1 MPKKLL
7 PRITRASSL
16 AVSGEKASEAMK
28 VISLADPVLGE
39 EEKQALCAVIDS
51 GWLTMGERVAR
62 FERAFADLHKAENAV
77 AVSSCTAGLHLCLKA
92 LGIGPGDQVLVPSL
106 TFVATVNAVLY
117 VNATP
122 VFVDIQDE
130 HTPHISLAEAE
141 IKSTSRTKAVI
152 VMHYGGYPVD
162 LPSWRSF
169 ADSKGIFL
177 IEDAAHAPAVGDVG
191 WLSDAS
197 VFSFFTNKNMTT
209 AEGGMV
215 LARDRE
221 VREDIRR
228 LRSHGMTTVTL
239 DRYRGHAYSYDV
251 TMLGYNYRLDELRA
265 ALGMVQLKHVSDW
278 NSRRRELTRIY
289 RQLISVYVPQVRI
302 PFKPEHETAAHLMP
316 VLLPRTADRRR
327 VMEELRQNGV
337 QTSIHYPPV
346 HHFTYY
352 REAFPD
358 IKLSNTEKFAAREL
372 TLPLHPLLR
381 ESDMEYIVAALAK
394 AILKR

>member
-1 MPKKLL
+1 
-7 PRITRASSL
+7 L
-16 AVSGEKASEAMK
+16 AVNEKTAPEVNK

-51 GWLTMGERVAR
+51 GWLTMGERVAG
-62 FERAFADLHKAENAV
+62 FERAFANLHGAEDAV
-77 AVSSCTAGLHLCLKA
+77 AVNSCTAGLHLCLKA
-92 LGIGPGDQVLVPSL
+92 LGLGPGDQVLVPSL
-106 TFVATVNAVLY
+106 TFVATVSAVLY
-117 VNATP
+117 VGATP

-130 HTPHISLAEAE
+130 HTPHISLAEAQ
-141 IKSTSRTKAVI
+141 IKCTSRTKAVI

-169 ADSKGIFL
+169 ADTKGIFL
-177 IEDAAHAPAVGDVG
+177 IEDAAHAPGLGDVG
-191 WLSDAS
+191 RLSDAS

-215 LARDRE
+215 LARDTRLL
-221 VREDIRR
+221 EDIRR

-265 ALGMVQLKHVSDW
+265 ALGMVQLKRVSDW
-278 NSRRRELTRIY
+278 NSRRSELTRTY
-289 RQLISVYVPQVRI
+289 RQLLSICVPQVRI

-316 VLLPRTADRRR
+316 VLLPRGVNRKA
-327 VMEELRQNGV
+327 VMEQLRKEGV

-352 REAFPD
+352 RESFPNTN
-358 IKLSNTEKFAAREL
+358 LPNTENFAAREL

-381 ESDMEYIVAALAK
+381 EPEIEHIVAALAR

>member
-1 MPKKLL
+1 MPKKLS
-7 PRITRASSL
+7 PRITRASFL
-16 AVSGEKASEAMK
+16 AVRKKKASEAKK

-77 AVSSCTAGLHLCLKA
+77 AVSSCTAGLHLCLKT

-130 HTPHISLAEAE
+130 HTPHISLADAE
-141 IKSTSRTKAVI
+141 IKSTPRTKAVI

-162 LPSWRSF
+162 LHSWGFF

-177 IEDAAHAPAVGDVG
+177 IEDAAHSPGLGHGGLWSDV
-191 WLSDAS
+191 S

-215 LARDRE
+215 LARDRK
-221 VREDIRR
+221 VLEDIRR

-265 ALGMVQLKHVSDW
+265 ALGLVQLKHLLEW

-289 RQLISVYVPQVRI
+289 RHLISIHVPEVMI
-302 PFKPEHETAAHLMP
+302 PFKPEHETSAHLMP
-316 VLLPRTADRRR
+316 VLLPRGVDRRR

-352 REAFPD
+352 RDSFP
-358 IKLSNTEKFAAREL
+358 NTSLPKTEEFTTREL

-381 ESDMEYIVAALAK
+381 EADMEYIVAVLAK

>member
-1 MPKKLL
+1 VKNL
-7 PRITRASSL
+7 
-16 AVSGEKASEAMK
+16 
-28 VISLADPVLGE
+28 ISLADPVLGN
-39 EEKQALCAVIDS
+39 EEKEALCAVIDS

-62 FERAFADLHKAENAV
+62 FERRFGDLHGAKDAV
-77 AVSSCTAGLHLCLKA
+77 AVNSCTAGLHLCLKA

-117 VNATP
+117 VGATP

-130 HTPHISLAEAE
+130 HTPHISLADAE
-141 IKSTSRTKAVI
+141 IKCTPRTKAVI

-162 LPSWRSF
+162 LPSWEFF
-169 ADSKGIFL
+169 ADTKGIFL

-191 WLSDAS
+191 RLSDAS

-215 LARDRE
+215 LARDKN
-221 VREDIRR
+221 VLEDIRR

-239 DRYRGHAYSYDV
+239 DRYRGHAHSYDV
-251 TMLGYNYRLDELRA
+251 TVLGYNYRLDELRA
-265 ALGMVQLKHVSDW
+265 ALGMVQLKRVLDW

-289 RQLISVYVPQVRI
+289 RQLISVYVPQVTI
-302 PFKPEHETAAHLMP
+302 PFNPEHETAAHLMP
-316 VLLPRTADRRR
+316 ILLPRGVNRKRM
-327 VMEELRQNGV
+327 MEELREDGV

-358 IKLSNTEKFAAREL
+358 INLPNTEKFAAREL

-381 ESDMEYIVAALAK
+381 EPEIERIVATLER
-394 AILKR
+394 AISKP